1 MGIEQSARLV
11 QSTMV
16 CMCPLYI
23 LTGCGGLT
31 PFPFGTVAQRGYDGK
46 LPRLQHIHIANM
58 AAKAGAANVKLNIH
72 EGRAT
77 MPGNDDSPDRPTS
90 PGYSERRSGRR
101 THGFKRF
108 SLWSVCAGTTLLTKS
123 PPPNSL

>member
-1 MGIEQSARLV
+1 MRGGDRAERAFSTKYDGLHVSLHRL
-11 QSTMV
+11 
-16 CMCPLYI
+16 
-23 LTGCGGLT
+23 GCGGLT
-31 PFPFGTVAQRGYDGK
+31 PFLVGTDAQRGYDGK

-58 AAKAGAANVKLNIH
+58 AEAGAANVKLNMH

-77 MPGNDDSPDRPTS
+77 MPGNDDPPDRPTS
-90 PGYSERRSGRR
+90 QRYSERRSGRR